1 MGYAAIQNEIE
12 EKRDSVMKALGNL
25 KVLDFTT
32 LLPGPY
38 ATLMLADLGAEVL
51 KISSPSK
58 PDIVLEYAPFVE
70 GTDLA
75 ANEVWLG
82 RGKKNMFLNLK
93 NPDAI
98 EIVKKLVKEYDIV
111 VEQFRPGIMERLGLG
126 YEALKKENPA
136 LIYCSLTGYGQTGP
150 MAKAA
155 GHDCNYMARS
165 GNLAMAGY
173 KDAGPAPMNIQVADI
188 CSGSSNV
195 VISILAAVN
204 FRHMTGKGQYIDVSM
219 MDGLVPL
226 TGMDG
231 TRYLAT
237 GEESGRESRRL
248 NGGSLYGYYET
259 ADGEYLSVGSLEPK
273 FWAAFC
279 TGIGCPDLIEGTAEA
294 VNGDF
299 EQVRERI
306 RNIIKKKTRDEWTA
320 VFKPLD
326 CCVEPILS
334 LKEALDGDEQIKERE
349 LVVEVEVPC
358 TGGKRVRQLGSPFKL
373 SESPV
378 TYEMGGYPLGYHT
391 KEVIEKLG
399 LNYEEL
405 LEHGTFR

>member
-1 MGYAAIQNEIE
+1 
-12 EKRDSVMKALGNL
+12 MKALENIR
-25 KVLDFTT
+25 VLDFTT

-38 ATLMLADLGAEVL
+38 STLMLADLGADVL
-51 KISSPSK
+51 KISSRSK
-58 PDIVLEYAPFVE
+58 PDIVLEYEPFIE
-70 GTDLA
+70 GTQIA

-82 RGKKNMFLNLK
+82 RNKRNMFLNLK
-93 NPDAI
+93 HPSAVD
-98 EIVKKLVKEYDIV
+98 IVKRLVKDYDIV
-111 VEQFRPGIMERLGLG
+111 VEQFRPGVMDRLGLG
-126 YEALKKENPA
+126 YEALKKENPS

-173 KDAGPAPMNIQVADI
+173 RNAGPAPMNIQIADI

-204 FRHMTGKGQYIDVSM
+204 YRHLTGKGQYIDVSM

-231 TRYLAT
+231 IRYLAT

-259 ADGEYLSVGSLEPK
+259 SDGEYLSVGSLEPK

-279 TGIGCPDLIEGTAEA
+279 TCIGCPDLIDKTAEPA
-294 VNGDF
+294 AADF
-299 EQVRERI
+299 EATQRRVRAII
-306 RNIIKKKTRDEWTA
+306 RSRTRAEWMA
-320 VFKPLD
+320 VFEQAD
-326 CCVEPILS
+326 CCVEPVLS
-334 LKEALDGDEQIKERE
+334 LSEALDEDDQIRARQ

-358 TGGKRVRQLGSPFKL
+358 TDGKRVRQLGSPFKL
-373 SESPV
+373 SECPV
-378 TYEMGGYPLGYHT
+378 TCETGGYPLGYHT
-391 KEVIEKLG
+391 REVIESLG
-399 LNYEEL
+399 MDYGEL
-405 LEHGTFR
+405 EKSGTFA

>member
-1 MGYAAIQNEIE
+1 
-12 EKRDSVMKALGNL
+12 MKALRNL

-38 ATLMLADLGAEVL
+38 ATLMLADFGADVI

-58 PDIVLEYAPFVE
+58 PDLVLEYAPFIE
-70 GTDLA
+70 GTDIA

-82 RGKKNMFLNLK
+82 RNKRNIFLNLK
-93 NPDAI
+93 SPEAI
-98 EIVKKLVKEYDIV
+98 KIVKELVKEYDIV
-111 VEQFRPGIMERLGLG
+111 VEQFRPGVMDRLGLG
-126 YEALKKENPA
+126 YEDLKKENPA

-173 KDAGPAPMNIQVADI
+173 KKAGPAPMNLQVADI
-188 CSGSSNV
+188 CSGSNNV

-204 FRHMTGKGQYIDVSM
+204 YRHMTGKGQYIDVAM
-219 MDGLVPL
+219 MDGVVPL

-231 TRYLAT
+231 IRYLAT

-259 ADGEYLSVGSLEPK
+259 ADGEYISVGSLEPK
-273 FWAAFC
+273 FWAGFC
-279 TGIGCPDLIEGTAEA
+279 KGIGCPDLIEGTAEP
-294 VNGDF
+294 VDIEN
-299 EQVRERI
+299 VRERVRDII
-306 RNIIKKKTRDEWTA
+306 RGKTRDEW
-320 VFKPLD
+320 VDIFKELD
-326 CCVEPILS
+326 CCVEPVLS
-334 LKEALDGDEQIKERE
+334 LKEAFDDEQMKARQM
-349 LVVEVEVPC
+349 VVEVEVPC
-358 TGGKRVRQLGSPFKL
+358 SGGKRVRQLGSPFKL
-373 SESPV
+373 SECPN

-391 KEVIEKLG
+391 KEVVEQLG
-399 LNYEEL
+399 LDYNKLEEK
-405 LEHGTFR
+405 GTFL

>member
-1 MGYAAIQNEIE
+1 
-12 EKRDSVMKALGNL
+12 MKALENL
-25 KVLDFTT
+25 KILDFTT

-38 ATLMLADLGAEVL
+38 ATLMLADLGAEVV

-58 PDIVLEYAPFVE
+58 PDIVLEYAPFIE
-70 GTDLA
+70 GTNLA

-82 RGKKNMFLNLK
+82 RGKKNIFLNLK
-93 NPDAI
+93 NPDAVG
-98 EIVKKLVKEYDIV
+98 IVKRLVKEYDIV

-126 YEALKKENPA
+126 YEELKKENPA

-173 KDAGPAPMNIQVADI
+173 KNAGPAPMNIQVADI

-204 FRHMTGKGQYIDVSM
+204 QRTLTGKGQYIDVSM

-231 TRYLAT
+231 IRYLAS

-248 NGGSLYGYYET
+248 NGGALYGYYET

-279 TGIGCPDLIEGTAEA
+279 QGIGCPDLIEGTAEPEA
-294 VNGDF
+294 EVF
-299 EQVRERI
+299 EQVRERVRGII
-306 RNIIKKKTRDEWTA
+306 RSKTRDEW
-320 VFKPLD
+320 VEIFKPLD
-326 CCVEPILS
+326 CCVEPVLS
-334 LKEALDGDEQIKERE
+334 LKEALDEDVQIQERE

-358 TGGKRVRQLGSPFKL
+358 SGGKRVRQLGSPFKL

-378 TYEMGGYPLGYHT
+378 TCEIGGYPLGYHT
-391 KEVIEKLG
+391 REIVETLG
-399 LNYEEL
+399 MDYEEL
-405 LEHGTFR
+405 KKAGVFN